1 MNSIFK
7 TIFLNQESLKKK
19 RISLSIV
26 FAIFGLSLAIGMI
39 IWKFTPMDPSWEEL
53 RNRILT
59 TPEENPRKCHSV
71 YPMKSLKK
79 KFSVSEVGIPLNLSP
94 FIKEGRYE
102 EAADAAQV
110 KSIFQSVVRLKSL
123 VFTV

>member
-1 MNSIFK
+1 
-7 TIFLNQESLKKK
+7 
-19 RISLSIV
+19 
-26 FAIFGLSLAIGMI
+26 MI

-79 KFSVSEVGIPLNLSP
+79 NFSVSEVGIPLNLSP
-94 FIKEGRYE
+94 LIKEGRYE

-110 KSIFQSVVRLKSL
+110 KSIFQSVVRLFKTSSPFSCSIFGSIL
-123 VFTV
+123 NI